1 VGRPICVRPTVCG
14 SWLFPEENV
23 GRRRVVV
30 TGIGV
35 LSPVGRTIE
44 ETWTNLVN
52 GVSGTELFPE
62 WMDFTDAPFDAREY
76 PVRIAAPVKDFD
88 PSQFMPVKQARR
100 MARFSQLAVAA
111 ATMAV
116 KDAGLEITPEN
127 ADRVGVL
134 LANSIGSVAVSEKN
148 YAVLKERGWQRTH
161 PLFMAMVLP
170 NMVSSNVSIALGA
183 RGYNSTV
190 ATACAGGTTAIGEAT
205 EVIRRGSA
213 DVMLTGG
220 AEAPICEMTLIGMH
234 MIGALSTRNDEPTKA
249 SRPFEANRD
258 GFVAAEGGT
267 VLVLEELEHALRRGV
282 RPLGEIRGYGATTDA
297 YHLTGPDPSGTASAR
312 AMQLAIDDAGACPEE
327 IDHVNAHATS
337 TPLGDRLETVA
348 IRRTLGDRAEQVPIT
363 ANKSMT
369 GHMFAASGALEAVVS
384 LLTIQRSLIPPTIN
398 YETPDPECDLDYV
411 ANVAREQPVRLVLS
425 NSFGFGGQ
433 NACLVMGGPPDL

>member
-1 VGRPICVRPTVCG
+1 VDRRSNT
-14 SWLFPEENV
+14 EDMV

-30 TGIGV
+30 TGMGM
-35 LSPVGRTIE
+35 LSPVGHTLE
-44 ETWTNLVN
+44 ETWTNLVA
-52 GVSGTELFPE
+52 GVSGTQAYPE
-62 WMDFTDAPFDAREY
+62 VMDCTDLPFSTAEY
-76 PVRIAAPVKDFD
+76 PAHIASPVKAFD
-88 PSQFMPVKQARR
+88 PTKYMSPKQARR

-116 KDAGLEITPEN
+116 ADAALEITPEN

-134 LANSIGSVAVSEKN
+134 LSNSVGSVAVSEQN
-148 YAVLKERGWQRTH
+148 YSVLRERGWKRTH

-170 NMVSSNVSIALGA
+170 NMVSSNVSIVLGA

-205 EVIRRGSA
+205 EVIRRGAA

-220 AEAPICEMTLIGMH
+220 ADAPICEMTLVGMS
-234 MIGALSTRNDEPTKA
+234 MIGALSTRNDEPLKA
-249 SRPFEANRD
+249 SRPFDADRD
-258 GFVAAEGGT
+258 GFVAGEGGA
-267 VLVLEELEHALRRGV
+267 VLILEELEHAQRRGAHIFAEV
-282 RPLGEIRGYGATTDA
+282 HGYGATSDA
-297 YHLTGPDPSGTASAR
+297 YHLTGPDPTGSASAR
-312 AMQLAIDDAGACPEE
+312 AMSLAMEDAGVVAEE

-348 IRRTLGDRAEQVPIT
+348 LRRTLGKHAEKVSVT

-369 GHMFAASGALEAVVS
+369 GHMFAASGALEAIVS
-384 LLTIQRSLIPPTIN
+384 VLTINRSIVPPTIN
-398 YETPDPECDLDYV
+398 YEKPDPDCDLDYTP
-411 ANVAREQPVRLVLS
+411 NVAREQKIRLVLS

-433 NACLVMGGPPDL
+433 NACLVFGSAPEN

>member
-1 VGRPICVRPTVCG
+1 M
-14 SWLFPEENV
+14 

-30 TGIGV
+30 TGIGM
-35 LSPVGRTIE
+35 LSPVGSTVE
-44 ETWTNLVN
+44 ETWTNLVA
-52 GVSGTELFPE
+52 GVSGTQAFPE
-62 WMDFTDAPFDAREY
+62 IMDCTDFPFSTEGY
-76 PVRIAAPVKDFD
+76 PARIASPVKAFD
-88 PSQFMPVKQARR
+88 PTKYMSPKQARR

-116 KDAGLEITPEN
+116 ADASLEITPEN

-134 LANSIGSVAVSEKN
+134 LSNSVGSVAVSEQN
-148 YAVLKERGWQRTH
+148 YSVLRERGWKRTH

-170 NMVSSNVSIALGA
+170 NMVSSNVSIVLGA

-205 EVIRRGSA
+205 EVIRRGAA

-220 AEAPICEMTLIGMH
+220 ADAPICEMTLIGMS
-234 MIGALSTRNDEPTKA
+234 MIGALSTRNDEPLKA
-249 SRPFEANRD
+249 SRPFDADRD
-258 GFVAAEGGT
+258 GFVAGEGGA
-267 VLVLEELEHALRRGV
+267 VLVLEELEHALRRGATPIAEV
-282 RPLGEIRGYGATTDA
+282 HGYGATSDA
-297 YHLTGPDPSGTASAR
+297 YHLTGPDPTGSASAN
-312 AMQLAIDDAGACPEE
+312 AMTLALADAGVMAEE

-348 IRRTLGDRAEQVPIT
+348 LRRTLGKHADNVSVT

-369 GHMFAASGALEAVVS
+369 GHMFAASGALEAIVS
-384 LLTIQRSLIPPTIN
+384 ILTINRGVVPPTIN
-398 YETPDPECDLDYV
+398 YETPDPDCDLDYV
-411 ANVAREQPVRLVLS
+411 PNVAREQQVRMVLS

-433 NACLVMGGPPDL
+433 NACLILGAAPEQ

>member
-1 VGRPICVRPTVCG
+1 M
-14 SWLFPEENV
+14 

-30 TGIGV
+30 TGMGA
-35 LSPVGRTIE
+35 LSPVGSTVE
-44 ETWTNLVN
+44 ENWINMVA
-52 GVSGTELFPE
+52 GVSGTMPFPDM
-62 WMDFTDAPFDAREY
+62 MDFTDFPFSTEPY
-76 PVRIAAPVKDFD
+76 PTKIAAPVKNFD
-88 PSQFMPVKQARR
+88 ASKFIPVKQARR

-111 ATMAV
+111 AMMAV
-116 KDAGLEITPEN
+116 ENAGLEITPEN

-134 LANSIGSVAVSEKN
+134 LSNSVGSVAVTERDYST
-148 YAVLKERGWQRTH
+148 LKERGWKRMH
-161 PLFMAMVLP
+161 PLFMAIVLP
-170 NMVSSNVSIALGA
+170 NMVSSNVSIMLGA

-205 EVIRRGSA
+205 EVIRRGAA
-213 DVMLTGG
+213 DVMLAGG
-220 AEAPICEMTLIGMH
+220 ADAPICEMTLAGMS

-249 SRPFEANRD
+249 SRPFDAGRD
-258 GFVAAEGGT
+258 GFVAAEGGA
-267 VLVLEELEHALRRGV
+267 VLILEELEHALRRGAC
-282 RPLGEIRGYGATTDA
+282 PLGEIRGYGATSDA

-312 AMQLAIDDAGACPEE
+312 AMSLAMEDAGVRREE

-348 IRRTLGDRAEQVPIT
+348 LRRTLGEHADRVTVT

-369 GHMFAASGALEAVVS
+369 GHMFAASGALEAIIS

-411 ANVAREQPVRLVLS
+411 PNQPREQQVRTVLS

-433 NACLVMGGPPDL
+433 NACLVMSGPPA